1 MGDISTEIPTLSGS
15 GKSFT
20 TSTRAAASVNIIVRT
35 PDLYNDA
42 SSLSVHLHLLD
53 ANGNPQVTTVAP
65 VVGPDTN
72 LESPTTRCD
81 GHLNPIS
88 KAPDRPIMGS

>member
-1 MGDISTEIPTLSGS
+1 MNECKSLSAGNFKVTMGDVSTEIPTLSGS

-20 TSTRAAASVNIIVRT
+20 TSTRAAASIDIIVRT

-42 SSLSVHLHLLD
+42 SSLSVHYHLLD

-65 VVGPDTN
+65 VMVFTNPSTVGT
-72 LESPTTRCD
+72 D
-81 GHLNPIS
+81 G
-88 KAPDRPIMGS
+88 